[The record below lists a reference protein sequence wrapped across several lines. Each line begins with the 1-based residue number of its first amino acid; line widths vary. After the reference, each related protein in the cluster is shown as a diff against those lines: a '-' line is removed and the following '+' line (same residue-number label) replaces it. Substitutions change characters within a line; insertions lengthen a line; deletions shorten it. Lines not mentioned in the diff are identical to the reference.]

1 MTVSANDYRY
11 MARALQLAERG
22 LNTVDPN
29 PRVGCV
35 IVNKDEI
42 VGEGWHERA
51 GEHHAELRAL
61 QQAGAASAGATAY
74 VTLEPCC
81 HHGRTPPCT
90 DALLSADI
98 SRVIIATMDANPSVS
113 GSGVRQLAAA
123 GVHVET
129 GVMSVEARS
138 LNAGFFRRMEIGR
151 PYVRSK
157 IAVSL
162 DGRTAL
168 ANGTS
173 QWITGD
179 AAREDAQRWRARSSA
194 IMTGAGTIEVDDPSL
209 NVRLDEFAYGAG
221 SIRQPMRVIVD
232 SRLRIRPDSRTLSLP
247 GDVRV
252 FCIDAR
258 PEARSALEAAGAI
271 IEETGAHDG
280 RVALSDVMTSLAALE
295 INEVLVEAGAV
306 LNGALL
312 QAGMMDE
319 LIVYMAS
326 HILGQD
332 GLGMFAIPE
341 LQAMSSRVELELC
354 DIRRVGVDCRMTYRP
369 R

>member
-1 MTVSANDYRY
+1 MTASANDYRY

-22 LNTVDPN
+22 LYTVDPN

-35 IVNKDEI
+35 IVHKDEV

-51 GEHHAELRAL
+51 GEHHAEIQAL
-61 QQAGAASAGATAY
+61 QRAGASATGATAY

-90 DALLSADI
+90 DALLSAGI
-98 SRVIIATMDANPSVS
+98 SRVVIATMDANPSVS
-113 GSGVRQLAAA
+113 GSGVLQLEAA
-123 GVHVET
+123 GIDVET
-129 GVMSVEARS
+129 GVMIAEARS
-138 LNAGFFRRMEIGR
+138 LNVGFFRRMETGR

-168 ANGTS
+168 ANGVS
-173 QWITGD
+173 QWITSD
-179 AAREDAQRWRARSSA
+179 AAREDAQRLRAQSSA
-194 IMTGAGTIEVDDPSL
+194 IMTGAGTIEADNPSL
-209 NVRLDEFAYGAG
+209 NVRLDEVADGAG
-221 SIRQPMRVIVD
+221 RVRQPLRVIVD
-232 SRLRIRPDSRTLSLP
+232 SRLRIRPESRTLSLP
-247 GDVRV
+247 GEVRV

-258 PEARSALEAAGAI
+258 PEARAALEAAGAI
-271 IEETGAHDG
+271 VEETGQQEG
-280 RVALSDVMTSLAALE
+280 RVALPDVMKCLAALE
-295 INEVLVEAGAV
+295 INEVLVEAGAE

-312 QAGMMDE
+312 QAGMLDE

-326 HILGQD
+326 HILGRD
-332 GLGMFAIPE
+332 GRGIFAIPE
-341 LQAMSSRVELELC
+341 LQDMSSRVELELVEV
-354 DIRRVGVDCRMTYRP
+354 RRVGVDCRMTYRP